1 MRVTTLQDTVKS
13 TLCALLYLI
22 ITQNPIT
29 QRTVIKLTDIR
40 KLRFGEFIE
49 FAPVTSAVSNESGLH
64 PILNPH
70 SWLLCLMPLAK
81 LYCHPLSSPFLSYPT
96 ACFQC
101 NVYSILLYFAFPL
114 PPDFFTDIEKV
125 NLLNQRW
132 WPLWS
137 FTHDLCSS
145 KLEGKNF
152 RCEFI

>member
-49 FAPVTSAVSNESGLH
+49 FAPVTSVVSNESGLH

-70 SWLLCLMPLAK
+70 S
-81 LYCHPLSSPFLSYPT
+81 
-96 ACFQC
+96 
-101 NVYSILLYFAFPL
+101 
-114 PPDFFTDIEKV
+114 
-125 NLLNQRW
+125 
-132 WPLWS
+132 
-137 FTHDLCSS
+137 
-145 KLEGKNF
+145 
-152 RCEFI
+152 